1 MGIPPRR
8 LLGWEPA
15 SRTWK
20 ARGVRHTVSEPEWDW
35 IDRAIIREWQRL
47 ADRLC
52 PQCGRP
58 LALHRA
64 EVEAAREAGAH
75 DPDTEA
81 SHGYG
86 VAFMTCPATLA
97 LDRAQAAAE
106 SADEPLRQRGL
117 HPDRARRWLTYT
129 AAEGIPDFSTDD

>member
-1 MGIPPRR
+1 MQRR
-8 LLGWEPA
+8 VEGPDIGG
-15 SRTWK
+15 K
-20 ARGVRHTVSEPEWDW
+20 TVLIVEDTSTTGGSPST
-35 IDRAIIREWQRL
+35 A
-47 ADRLC
+47 
-52 PQCGRP
+52 
-58 LALHRA
+58 
-64 EVEAAREAGAH
+64 VEAAREAGAH